1 MPPINRDTRSPDRQ
15 RDKPLNGGASFSL
28 RNRLFRLLWNTTWL
42 LLASWTPPPL
52 HPWRRFLLKLFGARI
67 GSMSDVRGSARV
79 WSPRNLIMG
88 DRAIIAEKAD
98 CYNQALIS
106 IGDRTIISQKAY
118 LCASGHDVD
127 DREFALIKRPITIGA
142 RAWVATDA
150 FVGPGSV
157 LEDGAV
163 LGARAVCVG
172 TLAANTIYVGN
183 PARPLRKRDTH
194 GDHAS

>member
-1 MPPINRDTRSPDRQ
+1 MPPNTIDTNSHGLEKDT
-15 RDKPLNGGASFSL
+15 PLNGGASFS
-28 RNRLFRLLWNTTWL
+28 RGNRLFRLLWNTTWL

-52 HPWRRFLLKLFGARI
+52 HSWRRFLLRLFGAKI
-67 GSMSDVRGSARV
+67 GFMSDVRGSARV
-79 WSPRNLIMG
+79 WNPRNLIMG
-88 DRAIIAEKAD
+88 DRAIIAENAH

-127 DREFALIKRPITIGA
+127 DPGFVLIKRPITIGKG
-142 RAWVATDA
+142 AWVATDA

-157 LEDGAV
+157 IEDGAV

-172 TLAANTIYVGN
+172 TLAEYTIYVGN
-183 PARPLRKRDTH
+183 PARRLRKRGAY
-194 GDHAS
+194 GDQSR